1 MLTGDVCSFQNKI
14 RQFNFQGFPIHTRTF
29 GVATN
34 KPPLVF
40 VGGAF
45 QNIANVVPLC
55 EAIAEDN
62 QVIAIDTPGNGMTG
76 VLPET
81 YSFEFICDAINHALV
96 SQDIGVINLFGCSYG
111 SIVAL
116 RYCQRYDTVN
126 KIVVASAMEKLPD
139 ELRYEFNK
147 LLLMLDWNRT
157 EEFATAFTNLMTN
170 PELRKINRL
179 AKLAAAKLHNALM
192 NATTCINEQFK
203 HNTRRI
209 LRDGMT
215 DLSQLPDINA
225 TVIVGE
231 MDHFVPV
238 SANKRVADAFQRS
251 ELITI
256 PKSDHMVHVE
266 QRKTFVK
273 AILESLDD
281 NYPFLQAA

>member
-1 MLTGDVCSFQNKI
+1 MTADVCSFQSHTK
-14 RQFNFQGFPIHTRTF
+14 QFNFQGFPIHTRAF
-29 GVATN
+29 GIVTN

-55 EAIAEDN
+55 EAIAADN
-62 QVIAIDTPGNGMTG
+62 YVIAVDTPGNGMTG
-76 VLPET
+76 VLPDT

-96 SQDIGVINLFGCSYG
+96 SQGIGDINLFGCSYG

-126 KIVVASAMEKLPD
+126 KLVVASAMEKLPD
-139 ELRYEFNK
+139 DLRYEFNK

-170 PELRKINRL
+170 PELCKINRL
-179 AKLAAAKLHNALM
+179 AKLASAKLHNALM

-209 LRDGMT
+209 LRDGAT
-215 DLSQLPDINA
+215 DLNQLPNIDA

-238 SANKRVADAFQRS
+238 SANKRVADAFKSS

-256 PKSDHMVHVE
+256 PNADHMVHVE

-273 AILESLDD
+273 AIIESLDD
-281 NYPFLQAA
+281 DYPFLQAA